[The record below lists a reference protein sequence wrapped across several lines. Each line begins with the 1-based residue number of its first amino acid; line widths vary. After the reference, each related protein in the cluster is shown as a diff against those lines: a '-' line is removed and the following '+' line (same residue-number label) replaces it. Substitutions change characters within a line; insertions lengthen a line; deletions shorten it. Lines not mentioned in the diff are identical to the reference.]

1 MEDVVKALVRVLL
14 QLLALLAGAMF
25 VASLLFAAAV
35 LFALWT
41 LRNLWRRLRGQAVTP
56 WAFEFSPRQRW
67 GRFQAGAMR
76 QRVHAAQRARRDQ
89 DRGSAD
95 VSDAV
100 PKDGKR
106 DL

>member
-1 MEDVVKALVRVLL
+1 LEDVVKALVRVLL
-14 QLLALLAGAMF
+14 QLLALLAGAVF
-25 VASLLFAAAV
+25 VARV

-56 WAFEFSPRQRW
+56 RAFEFSPRQHW
-67 GRFQAGAMR
+67 GRFQADAMR
-76 QRVHAAQRARRDQ
+76 QRPRTAQPARRDQ